1 VVCVHKNDF
10 SHLSQKRDHI
20 NANDCARG
28 RSPAAT
34 AAAAVTLMLMLMML
48 LLLLML
54 MLMLLLNGQR
64 RRCRR

>member
-1 VVCVHKNDF
+1 MVCVHKNDF

-28 RSPAAT
+28 RSPAAA
-34 AAAAVTLMLMLMML
+34 AAAAVTLMLIL
-48 LLLLML
+48 LLLLL
-54 MLMLLLNGQR
+54 LLLLLNGQR

>member
-1 VVCVHKNDF
+1 VHKNDF

-34 AAAAVTLMLMLMML
+34 AAAAVTLMLMML
-48 LLLLML
+48 
-54 MLMLLLNGQR
+54 LMLLLNGQR